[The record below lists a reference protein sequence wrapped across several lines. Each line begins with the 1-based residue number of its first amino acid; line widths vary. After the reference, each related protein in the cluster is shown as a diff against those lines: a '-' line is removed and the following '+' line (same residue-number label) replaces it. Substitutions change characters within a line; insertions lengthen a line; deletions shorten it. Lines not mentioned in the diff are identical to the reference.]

1 MKNVAVLTDGG
12 FALSFR
18 PQPGAFDSSR
28 VPTPGNV
35 PPKAKNHANAQGISP
50 GGGDSTCVYTHINFT
65 RVNKIETKYKVCV

>member
-50 GGGDSTCVYTHINFT
+50 GGRGFYV
-65 RVNKIETKYKVCV
+65 RVHAHKFYSRK

>member
-12 FALSFR
+12 FALLSFR

-35 PPKAKNHANAQGISP
+35 PPKAKNHANARGSARGAGILRA
-50 GGGDSTCVYTHINFT
+50 CT
-65 RVNKIETKYKVCV
+65 RT